1 MHEGSEKIL
10 HWFHQTFHTPRAK
23 QTVQQ
28 FVSDCIVCQHNKTEH
43 LHTAGLLQ
51 LLPIPDQIW
60 EDISM
65 DFIEALPK
73 MGGKSVI
80 LTMVDHLSKYA
91 HFIPLA
97 HPYSARA
104 VAHKFF
110 SEIVKLQGLPK
121 SIVSDRDVVFTSIF

>member
-1 MHEGSEKIL
+1 MTCTYSIIIPYFTRITPHIHNSTHEGSEKIL

-97 HPYSARA
+97 HPYSARM

-110 SEIVKLQGLPK
+110 S
-121 SIVSDRDVVFTSIF
+121 